1 MWRESLW
8 KSSIL
13 SGLCGEKVYGSQAYY
28 LGHVA
33 RKSME
38 VKHIIWVMWR
48 ESLWKSSILSRSCGE
63 KDRTFVDNEENR
75 SEENA
80 DVVNDNNTRHAAYN
94 SASPMNAGCS
104 TAKMAQ

>member
-1 MWRESLW
+1 
-8 KSSIL
+8 
-13 SGLCGEKVYGSQAYY
+13 
-28 LGHVA
+28 
-33 RKSME
+33 ME

-80 DVVNDNNTRHAAYN
+80 DVVND
-94 SASPMNAGCS
+94 
-104 TAKMAQ
+104 